1 MFAVRPHREAIRHGG
16 GLRAAALAYP
26 EAPQPWLDMST
37 GINPVPYQGQAAT
50 EQSRNRLPDPLELA
64 ALEKVAAQY
73 FGTTADRVAAAAG
86 AETIIRLLPVLL
98 GRLTVD
104 IVGPTYGA
112 HAESWQASHLAPH
125 IIPASQAQSSA
136 ADALVI
142 VNPNN
147 PDGHIF
153 SAEALRAILHEREKL
168 GRWLIID
175 ESFAECAPEISMAAT
190 SSRQLIVL
198 RSFGKFFGL
207 AGLRLGFAVASPEFK
222 SSLRNLTGDWPVSA
236 DAITFGTQAYGDK
249 PWSKRTLSDL
259 HMQAQQLDELLV
271 KAGFEIA
278 GGTCLF
284 RLARHERANDW
295 FHHLCHRGILVRPF
309 DHTNNV
315 LRFGLPPS
323 ADINRLSAAL
333 ESGL

>member
-1 MFAVRPHREAIRHGG
+1 MRHGG
-16 GLRAAALAYP
+16 GLGAAALAYP
-26 EAPQPWLDMST
+26 EAPQPWLDLST
-37 GINPVPYQGQAAT
+37 GINPAPYQGQAAS

-64 ALEKVAAQY
+64 ALEQLAAQY
-73 FGTTADRVAAAAG
+73 FGTTEDRVAAAAG

-147 PDGHIF
+147 PDGHTF
-153 SAEALRAILHEREKL
+153 SAEALRSILHEREKL
-168 GRWLIID
+168 GRWLIVD
-175 ESFAECAPEISMAAT
+175 ESFAECAPEISMTAIA
-190 SSRQLIVL
+190 SRQLIVL

-222 SSLRNLTGDWPVSA
+222 SSLRKLTVDWPGTA
-236 DAITFGTQAYGDK
+236 DAIASGKQAYGDR
-249 PWSKRTLSDL
+249 PWSERTLSDL
-259 HMQAQQLDELLV
+259 HLKAQKLDDLLV
-271 KAGFEIA
+271 KAGFEIT

-284 RLARHERANDW
+284 RLARHKRAHDW
-295 FHHLCHRGILVRPF
+295 FRHLCTKGILVRPF
-309 DHTNNV
+309 DHTTDV
-315 LRFGLPPS
+315 LRFGLPAS
-323 ADINRLSAAL
+323 KDMARLSAAL